1 MPKSWGGKMGEGA
14 RKWAE
19 QVSAGWRWGRDL
31 GLGLL
36 YPEECRVCGG
46 RVEEWAGGVAC
57 RACWQR
63 MDELRARLR
72 CCQRCGG
79 WLAEEDTRACPNCPL
94 EKEGGLVAARSAGP
108 HEGALR
114 ESVLWL
120 KRHPRM
126 AGRVRESLRAV
137 WELLPGREGI
147 EVLIPVPLH
156 PSRERERGF
165 NQAEVMARWLGWE
178 TGLPVET
185 TSLIRRRPTERH
197 RLGMGRRERSRSL
210 EGAFV
215 VRAPRLVEGRSLLLV
230 DDVMTTGTTALAI
243 GETLCEAGAAAV
255 RLLTL
260 TRASSGPAR

>member
-1 MPKSWGGKMGEGA
+1 MGEGL
-14 RKWAE
+14 REWAE
-19 QVSAGWRWGRDL
+19 GVSKRCGWVWDL
-31 GLGLL
+31 GLGVL

-63 MDELRARLR
+63 MDERRAGLR

-79 WLAEEDTRACPNCPL
+79 WLAEEETRACPNCPL
-94 EKEGGLVAARSAGP
+94 QQQGGLVAARSAGP

-126 AGRVRESLRAV
+126 ARRVRESLRTA
-137 WELLPGREGI
+137 WELLPGQEGV

-156 PSRERERGF
+156 PSREQERGF
-165 NQAEVMARWLGWE
+165 NQAEVMARWLGQE

-210 EGAFV
+210 EGAFM

-243 GETLCEAGAAAV
+243 GETLIKAGAADV
-255 RLLTL
+255 RLVTL

>member
-1 MPKSWGGKMGEGA
+1 MEKPWGGKMGEGA

-19 QVSAGWRWGRDL
+19 QVSRRWGWIWDL
-31 GLGLL
+31 GLGVL

-63 MDELRARLR
+63 MDERRARLR

-79 WLAEEDTRACPNCPL
+79 WLTKEDTRTCPNCPL
-94 EKEGGLVAARSAGP
+94 EGEGGLVAARSAGP

-126 AGRVRESLRAV
+126 ARRVRESLGTA
-137 WELLPGREGI
+137 WQLLPGREGV

-156 PSRERERGF
+156 PTREQERGF
-165 NQAEVMARWLGWE
+165 NQAEVMARWLGQE

-243 GETLCEAGAAAV
+243 GETLRQAGATAV
-255 RLLTL
+255 RLVTL
-260 TRASSGPAR
+260 TRASSDPAR

>member
-1 MPKSWGGKMGEGA
+1 MGERA
-14 RKWAE
+14 REWVE
-19 QVSAGWRWGRDL
+19 RVCAGWGWARDL
-31 GLGLL
+31 GLGVL

-63 MDELRARLR
+63 MDELKSRLR

-79 WLAEEDTRACPNCPL
+79 WLAVEDARACPGCPL
-94 EKEGGLVAARSAGP
+94 QVEGGLVVARSAGP

-126 AGRVRESLRAV
+126 AWRVRESLRRV
-137 WELLPGREGI
+137 WEDLPGREGI
-147 EVLIPVPLH
+147 DLLIPVPLH

-165 NQAEVMARWLGWE
+165 NQAEVIARWLGKLA
-178 TGLPVET
+178 GLPVET
-185 TSLIRRRPTERH
+185 TSLLRRRPTERH

-210 EGAFV
+210 QGAFV

-230 DDVMTTGTTALAI
+230 DDVMTTGTTALAV
-243 GETLCEAGAAAV
+243 GETLLDAGASAV
-255 RLLTL
+255 RLVTL
-260 TRASSGPAR
+260 TRAPGGTPR

>member
-1 MPKSWGGKMGEGA
+1 MGGEMEGSA
-14 RKWAE
+14 REWASRIE
-19 QVSAGWRWGRDL
+19 ERWRGICDI

-57 RACWQR
+57 RACWRQ
-63 MDELRARLR
+63 MDERRARLR
-72 CCQRCGG
+72 RCQRCGG
-79 WLAEEDTRACPNCPL
+79 WLSVEDTRECPRCPL
-94 EKEGGLVAARSAGP
+94 REERGLVVARSAGP

-126 AGRVRESLRAV
+126 ARRVRESLHTA
-137 WELLPGREGI
+137 WQELPGREEI
-147 EVLIPVPLH
+147 ELLIPVPLH

-165 NQAEVMARWLGWE
+165 NQAEVMARWLGRE
-178 TGLPVET
+178 VGRPVET
-185 TSLIRRRPTERH
+185 ASLMRRRPTERH

-210 EGAFV
+210 QGAFV
-215 VRAPRLVEGRSLLLV
+215 VRAPRLIEGRSLLVL
-230 DDVMTTGTTALAI
+230 DDVLTTGTTALAI
-243 GETLCEAGAAAV
+243 GETLLDAGASAV

-260 TRASSGPAR
+260 TQASGGLPR